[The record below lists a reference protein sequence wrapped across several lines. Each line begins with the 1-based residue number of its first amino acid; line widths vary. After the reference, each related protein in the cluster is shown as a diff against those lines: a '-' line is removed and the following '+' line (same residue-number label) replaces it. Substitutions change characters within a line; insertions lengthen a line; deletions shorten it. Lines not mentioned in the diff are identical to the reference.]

1 MVLGP
6 RESLGTKG
14 ADCNMPSRSS
24 DVEKSIEMVTLS
36 FFGQGGHRVDLIGH
50 DLDPAH
56 AAGIYGF
63 WS

>member
-1 MVLGP
+1 MAIGP
-6 RESLGTKG
+6 RGGLGTKG

-36 FFGQGGHRVDLIGH
+36 FFGRGGHIVDLVAH

-56 AAGIYGF
+56 AAGIYGP
-63 WS
+63 WP